1 MSTSSERRERKNI
14 AIEPELYGRIE
25 SAAEA
30 QNQSVSE
37 YADTVL
43 RRGLNAV
50 SKADE
55 LIVLPLTPEER
66 ELGLRAAAEMERLGD
81 ELLRRR
87 GGKLLSPPWE
97 LINEERDRRI
107 RELTQDE

>member
-1 MSTSSERRERKNI
+1 
-14 AIEPELYGRIE
+14 
-25 SAAEA
+25 
-30 QNQSVSE
+30 
-37 YADTVL
+37 
-43 RRGLNAV
+43 LNAV

-87 GGKLLSPPWE
+87 GGKLLSPFWE
-97 LINEERDRRI
+97 LINKERDRRI